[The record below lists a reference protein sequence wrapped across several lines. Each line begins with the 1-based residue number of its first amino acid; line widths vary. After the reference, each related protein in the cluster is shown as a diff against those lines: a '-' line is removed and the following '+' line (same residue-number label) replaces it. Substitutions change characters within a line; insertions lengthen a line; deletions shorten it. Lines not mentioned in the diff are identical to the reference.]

1 MDIRLSKELD
11 RLDLIEPRLVR
22 PCSPR
27 RARPIMSSNDNISK
41 PFESVPKLSG
51 KENYV
56 TWKQR
61 LTLALILTRS
71 NSFIDPNTK
80 VPADDSLDTWT
91 DRDSQVAAA
100 ILSTTSESILSAH
113 IDHLNDYTAE
123 LPRSRVIF
131 KALEKLYGTSGPQY
145 SSPI

>member
-1 MDIRLSKELD
+1 
-11 RLDLIEPRLVR
+11 
-22 PCSPR
+22 
-27 RARPIMSSNDNISK
+27 MSSNDNISK

-71 NSFIDPNTK
+71 NSFIDPTTT
-80 VPADDSLDTWT
+80 VPADDSLGTWT
-91 DRDSQVAAA
+91 DRDSQIAAA

-113 IDHLNDYTAE
+113 IDHLNDSTAE
-123 LPRSRVIF
+123 RPRSRVIF
-131 KALEKLYGTSGPQY
+131 KADSRMVGPCPPTMAMI
-145 SSPI
+145 SDPD